1 MTRIYVWFCATL
13 TLALLAG
20 NAVAADFL
28 KFEYVEHPSRA
39 SEPAP
44 YRLLLEV
51 AQDGAFHATWDYIGA
66 PDSLAPIPAQ
76 QGALTGPELQQL
88 RDAFAKV
95 ELLDEKIASYD
106 IGYSSKPEPGWKG
119 SIQVTGDG
127 ITRGARFTS
136 LSPATTERDPSINR
150 LVTLVFDLKNLARD
164 KLHTPVVRAKPTE

>member
-1 MTRIYVWFCATL
+1 MTRIYAWICATL

-20 NAVAADFL
+20 NAAAADFF
-28 KFEYVEHPSRA
+28 KFEFIEHPSRTT
-39 SEPAP
+39 EPAP
-44 YRLLLEV
+44 YRLSLEV

-66 PDSLAPIPAQ
+66 PDSVAPIPAQ

-88 RDAFAKV
+88 RDAFASV
-95 ELLDEKIASYD
+95 ELLDEKMASYD

-119 SIQVTGDG
+119 SIQVTADG
-127 ITRGARFTS
+127 TTRGARFTS
-136 LSPATTERDPSINR
+136 LSPSTSERDPSINR